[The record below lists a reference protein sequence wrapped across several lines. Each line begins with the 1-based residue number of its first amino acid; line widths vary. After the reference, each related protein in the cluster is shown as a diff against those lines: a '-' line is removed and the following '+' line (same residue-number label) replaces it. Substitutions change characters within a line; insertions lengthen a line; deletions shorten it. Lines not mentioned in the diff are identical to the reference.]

1 MHPVE
6 RLVNLVALLLE
17 ARRPLTFSDI
27 RAVLPAYQQDDV
39 AAAKRMFERDKDV
52 LRETGIPVELVPT
65 DAFEVEEGY
74 VIPKDRYYLPEI
86 SFTPEEISALFVA
99 AHSPGGD
106 GEAELAALKL
116 GAAGETVLGDVTSH
130 AITAGPDLAGPQL
143 LAVAEATLGRR
154 RIRFRYRSS
163 TGEVGE
169 RTIDPYSLVWRSG
182 HWYVVG
188 FDRDRQDIRS
198 FRMSRFLSDVR
209 DVGEGS
215 APPEGFDGAEH
226 LRSGPWGIGE
236 PAGEARVAFSPD
248 VAWWA
253 IRGVQDARVVGRR
266 EDGWTE
272 VALPGGADDSFV
284 AWVLSFGPDAE
295 ALSPPELR
303 QRVVASLEATLAG
316 L

>member
-52 LRETGIPVELVPT
+52 LRETGIPVELAPT
-65 DAFEVEEGY
+65 DAFAVEEGY
-74 VIPKDRYYLPEI
+74 VVPKERYYLPEI

-116 GAAGETVLGDVTSH
+116 GAAGETGLGELASH
-130 AITAGPDLAGPQL
+130 AMAAGPDLAGPQL

-154 RIRFRYRSS
+154 SVRFLYRSS

-169 RTIDPYSLVWRSG
+169 RVIDPYALVWRSG

-188 FDRDRQDIRS
+188 FDRDRDDIRS
-198 FRMSRFLSDVR
+198 FRLSRFLSDVR

-215 APPEGFDGAEH
+215 SPPAGFDGAEY
-226 LRSGPWGIGE
+226 LKSGPWGIGE
-236 PAGEARVAFSPD
+236 PVGEARVAFSPD
-248 VAWWA
+248 IAWWA
-253 IRGVQDARVVGRR
+253 TRGVQDASVIRKRS
-266 EDGWTE
+266 DGWTE
-272 VALPGGADDSFV
+272 VAVPGGPDDSFV
-284 AWVLSFGPDAE
+284 AWVLSFGADAE

-303 QRVVASLEATLAG
+303 ERVVASLEATLAG